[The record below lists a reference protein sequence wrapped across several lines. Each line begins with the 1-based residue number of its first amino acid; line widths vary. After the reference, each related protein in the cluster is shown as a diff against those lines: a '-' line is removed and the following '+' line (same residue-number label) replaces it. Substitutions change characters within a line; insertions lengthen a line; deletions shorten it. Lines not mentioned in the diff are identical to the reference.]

1 MSLHPSE
8 QLPGPRNTTSLV
20 VEIGKR
26 VRPAQVMPLGTLR
39 CAPVLFENAD
49 GAREIALVSFRAGH
63 DDPTLGDQLG
73 RRRSLSEFFPQC
85 VASFQRPSAR

>member
-1 MSLHPSE
+1 MSLYPSE

-39 CAPVLFENAD
+39 CAPVLFEYAD
-49 GAREIALVSFRAGH
+49 GACEIALVGFRAGH
-63 DDPTLGDQLG
+63 DDPTLGHQLG
-73 RRRSLSEFFPQC
+73 RRRSLSELLPQC
-85 VASFQRPSAR
+85 VDLSLIHI